1 MGTAGNVTYALTSRS
16 EADVATGAELTY
28 STNVTALQMANAIF
42 GTGSVVTG
50 ATFTGDTRSRGTF
63 ANGNALSPGT
73 VPGDTGVILSTG
85 RIVDYTQSGGD
96 PNRST
101 QTSTDTNGPNN
112 NAQFNALAGT
122 NTFDAAILDVDF
134 IPIGSVMSLNFT
146 FSSEEFPEF
155 ATSQF
160 NDTVGIWI
168 NGQVVPVQIGTGK
181 INVMN
186 LSGTSNQN
194 GFVSNMADQ
203 FNTEMDGFT
212 ITLKVTIPVN
222 PGVVNSLRIG
232 IADVSDSQYDSNI
245 LIKADSAQTQLVAIG
260 DQGTMFTGQTKTLD
274 VLGND
279 VNNFI
284 GVMVITH
291 INGVAVVPGQ
301 IVTLPSGDKIR
312 LNADMTVTVFTD
324 NDADKF
330 NFTYTVKNLLGQTDV
345 GIVTIDTIPCFV
357 AGTLIRTP
365 RGEVPVEALKPGDL
379 VETLDDG
386 PQPMRWIGRRLV
398 VAKGAFAPVRIAP
411 GTFGAHGALMLSP
424 QHRVMVQDRIAE
436 LLFGSAEVLVAAKD
450 LVNGSSVQVVE
461 GGWVEYVHI
470 LFDRH
475 QVVWSQGLATES
487 FLPGPQIAGNPEAEI
502 AAEIR
507 AIFPGIDLATGD
519 GYSPAARRAL
529 KAHEARVLVAQGVA
543 A

>member
-1 MGTAGNVTYALTSRS
+1 M
-16 EADVATGAELTY
+16 ATGAELTY

-42 GTGSVVTG
+42 GSGTTVTG

-63 ANGNALSPGT
+63 ANGTNLSPGT

-85 RIVDYTQSGGD
+85 RIVDYTQSNND
-96 PNRST
+96 PNRSS
-101 QTSTDTNGPNN
+101 QTSTDTSGPNN
-112 NAQFNALAGT
+112 NAQFNALAGA

-134 IPIGSVMSLNFT
+134 IPTGNVMTLNFT

-160 NDTVGIWI
+160 NDVVGIWI
-168 NGQVVPVQIGTGK
+168 NGQVVPVQIGNGK
-181 INVMN
+181 INVAN
-186 LSGTSNQN
+186 LNSSANQN
-194 GFVSNMADQ
+194 GFISNTADQ

-232 IADVSDSQYDSNI
+232 IADVADSQYDSNL

-260 DQGTMFTGQTKTLD
+260 DQKTMFTGQTKTLD

-279 VNNFI
+279 VNSAA
-284 GVMVITH
+284 GAMVITH

-301 IVTLPSGDKIR
+301 IVTLPSGDQIR
-312 LNADMTVTVFTD
+312 LNADMTVTVLTD
-324 NDADKF
+324 SDTDRF
-330 NFTYTVKNLLGQTDV
+330 NFTYTVQNGAGLTDV

-365 RGEVPVEALKPGDL
+365 GGEVPVEALKPGDL

-411 GTFGAHGALMLSP
+411 GAFGGHGGLMLSP

-436 LLFGSAEVLVAAKD
+436 LLFGVAEVLVAAKD

-487 FLPGPQIAGNPEAEI
+487 FLPGLQGTGDPESGI

-507 AIFPGIDLATGD
+507 AIFPDIDLATGD

-529 KAHEARVLVAQGVA
+529 KAHEARVLIAEGVA